1 MISVTS
7 IFITSFFSQRQ
18 LGNFFSKILVYKYLV
33 SLLCSC
39 SLLNNIKDSIFFSIN
54 NHLTAFFDIRF
65 TSKMGL
71 VSNKLSC
78 GGLIACFTH
87 QNYLDTIFFLFGTL
101 TYQTE
106 IPPLFA
112 ERYKVAPEKAPSVL
126 KNQFLP
132 VMTLSKS

>member
-87 QNYLDTIFFLFGTL
+87 QNYLDTIFFYLEPSRIRLKYPHCLQRGTKSHLKKHRLF
-101 TYQTE
+101 
-106 IPPLFA
+106 
-112 ERYKVAPEKAPSVL
+112 
-126 KNQFLP
+126 
-132 VMTLSKS
+132 